1 MYVLDERIDR
11 RPWMGPERIQSWDPW
26 SGPGANQSGKQSSA
40 GLLPDATSSPRRAR
54 TLQASMSLVES
65 PGSSRGALLGVLF
78 ALVVV
83 CEGAA
88 TAAPA
93 PQYVFPSFQ
102 QASVEPALL
111 DEYDVPTSLSIGT
124 RVKDKTDVSVSLINV
139 CILKACVSGVCG
151 LPLPPVS
158 VSQYAL

>member
-1 MYVLDERIDR
+1 MYVLELDERIDR
-11 RPWMGPERIQSWDPW
+11 TNPVMAP
-26 SGPGANQSGKQSSA
+26 SGPGANQSGKQVWFRRTTP
-40 GLLPDATSSPRRAR
+40 GRNFPRRAR

-124 RVKDKTDVSVSLINV
+124 RVKDKTDVSLSLINV
-139 CILKACVSGVCG
+139 CILRACVSGVCG